1 MRFRGQVHDGI
12 DFVIGEQLTHE
23 GCVHDVALDKDVPC
37 VLGYRGEVFEIS
49 GVSEFIQIDDQI
61 DGLSGFGAGWPEE
74 IMDQIGSDE
83 AGAAGDKEFHG
94 VKLYR

>member
-12 DFVIGEQLTHE
+12 DFVIGEQLAHE
-23 GCVHDVALDKDVPC
+23 GGVHDVALDKDVPC
-37 VLGYRGEVFEIS
+37 VIGDGGEVFEIARV
-49 GVSEFIQIDDQI
+49 GEFIQVDDEIDV
-61 DGLSGFGAGWPEE
+61 LCALCAGWPEE

-94 VKLYR
+94 VKL